1 VSYIGYGQIEELLKE
16 YNTIKILLK
25 SLNIELESAKNKEF
39 LGDNSEVIYSESMK
53 THPYDALPKK
63 PEGSISDKTGNIAT
77 SYGNK
82 TWEAS
87 SKLKKEISCDIL
99 DVSYVIEKLDNAFR
113 CLKKTQE
120 NVIKM
125 FYFDKYTWDEVSH
138 DLNITRR
145 QAQYERTAG
154 IRRMVMVSRIE
165 KETYESVIKKIK
177 VDKDGDGYGQ

>member
-53 THPYDALPKK
+53 THPYDALPKR

-113 CLKKTQE
+113 CLTKTQV
-120 NVIKM
+120 NVVKG
-125 FYFDKYTWDEVSH
+125 FYIERHTWDEISSS
-138 DLNITRR
+138 LSITKR

-154 IRRMVMVSRIE
+154 IRKMVVVSRVE
-165 KETYESVIKKIK
+165 KERHESVIKKVKI
-177 VDKDGDGYGQ
+177 DRMDGDYG